1 MEMGRGCEWVG
12 RAARLSEVKLSI
24 GKVRHTFEEY

>member
-1 MEMGRGCEWVG
+1 MGKGSEWVCWN
-12 RAARLSEVKLSI
+12 APLSEVELSI